1 MIDEKDALFIKL
13 QYPDFCK
20 EMVNYAA
27 SFIHWDEV
35 PENMNQMYAM
45 SHFVR
50 KYYPDDYDENITWS
64 YSIIPKMG
72 QKYPR
77 TK

>member
-13 QYPDFCK
+13 QYPDFSK

-27 SFIHWDEV
+27 SYIRWDYV
-35 PENMNQMYAM
+35 PKNNNQFGVMLN
-45 SHFVR
+45 FCE
-50 KYYPDDYDENITWS
+50 KYYTNVDSNVVWTH
-64 YSIIPKMG
+64 SIMPKNG
-72 QKYPR
+72 TKYPR